1 VISTR
6 FVAGRIALNVFGEEA
21 PGSELSPAAPDLK
34 DVYFCALRGWL
45 AAPAAAG

>member
-6 FVAGRIALNVFGEEA
+6 FVAGRSALNAFGEQA
-21 PGSELSPAAPDLK
+21 PGAEFSPAAADLK
-34 DVYFCALRGWL
+34 DVYFCALKGWL